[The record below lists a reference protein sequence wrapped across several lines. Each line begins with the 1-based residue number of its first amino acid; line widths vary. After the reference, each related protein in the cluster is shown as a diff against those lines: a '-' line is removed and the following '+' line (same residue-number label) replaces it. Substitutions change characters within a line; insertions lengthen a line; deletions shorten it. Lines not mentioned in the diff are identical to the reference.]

1 MIVARWTFDARFGH
15 KNEVLEL
22 TREWWTRIAPQIG
35 WSADQA
41 RFLTGSIGAPES
53 CVVVEV
59 ALDDLGALHDAW
71 KRLGDAEGQIDWARR
86 LAPHIVDGTPG
97 WEVLRIVA

>member
-53 CVVVEV
+53 CVVV
-59 ALDDLGALHDAW
+59 
-71 KRLGDAEGQIDWARR
+71 DAEGQIDWARR